1 MNERIHRHLDG
12 ELPLDELTAQER
24 TELASYRR
32 VIQRAAQERASEP
45 IPDLTRAV
53 MARIGDLETPAAAPE
68 PSGLTR
74 AARWLWE
81 PRTVRLRPALGVVAV
96 AFALVLVLAM
106 PGETPVPVPAP
117 ITDQGAEPG
126 TVYVQF
132 RLDAPEATNVRLAGS
147 FTEWQP
153 EYTLHET
160 APGVWAVLVPLRPG
174 VHDYSFVIDEGEWRP
189 DPVAPQ
195 VDDGFGGRNSRV
207 AVLSPRVNSL

>member
-12 ELPLDELTAQER
+12 ELPLDELTARER

-32 VIQRAAQERASEP
+32 VIQRAAEARVSEP
-45 IPDLTRAV
+45 IPDMTRAV
-53 MARIGDLETPAAAPE
+53 MARIGDLETLPAAPE
-68 PSGLTR
+68 PSVLTR
-74 AARWLWE
+74 AVRWLWE
-81 PRTVRLRPALGVVAV
+81 PRTVRLRPAFGVMAA

-106 PGETPVPVPAP
+106 PGETPVPVTTPMAEE
-117 ITDQGAEPG
+117 GAEPG

-132 RLDAPEATNVRLAGS
+132 RLDAPGATNVRLAGS
-147 FTEWQP
+147 FTEWEP
-153 EYTLHET
+153 EYTLHEA
-160 APGVWAVLVPLRPG
+160 APGVWAILVPLRPG